1 MIRNFIMHA
10 SDSEW
15 LWSYDHLKRT
25 IKGKDYGKIW
35 NKITNT
41 LPDEFRGKFNFLK
54 ERACNLH

>member
-1 MIRNFIMHA
+1 MHA

-15 LWSYDHLKRT
+15 LWSYDHLLRT

-35 NKITNT
+35 NKITYT
-41 LPDEFRGKFNFLK
+41 LPDEFRRKFNFLK